1 MSARQPTADDLL
13 LLAKAVAAFG
23 VEYALIGGT
32 AMAVHG
38 PSRATKVIDLLLL
51 GSADN
56 ALF

>member
-13 LLAKAVAAFG
+13 LLAKALAAFG

-38 PSRATKVIDLLLL
+38 FSRATKVIDLLLP